1 MRAGDV
7 FTAIGTP
14 FPTTAM
20 ASADFETYSEAG
32 YLWDSAAQKWT
43 GLPGTNKTKRGLEVV
58 GAKRYINDP
67 SFEVLTLSYD
77 LLDDFGKRR
86 WKLGDPPPLDL
97 HDHVAAGKP
106 LKGWNSGGFEYTVW
120 NDYLVP
126 RFGWP
131 PLKLEQLHDTM
142 ANARASALP
151 GKLDNAANV
160 LKLTNRKDKDGTRLL
175 DIFSKP
181 RKPTKTNP
189 ALRIVPSA
197 APEEFERLQIYC
209 DRDVAAEVEAG
220 LHIPDLTAYE
230 REVWLTDQRINH
242 RGMQIDMVGVENCIA
257 IVEQAEAKYNAE
269 LREITGHAVGAAS
282 ELPALKTWLHT
293 RGVHLDNAQAETIE
307 AELAR
312 MVKVGV
318 PSRDPCRRALEIRVA
333 LGSASIK
340 KLYSFRNQQVG
351 GRLYGLYSYHNA
363 HPGRWAGM
371 GPQPQNLP
379 RGGAF
384 ATVDEIEAALAV
396 IAYRDLALVEQTF
409 APLDALDVVINCLR
423 GLIVAA
429 PGHDLICSDFSSIEA
444 VGAAVLAGEEWRVE
458 VFRTHGKIYEMGA
471 SKITGIPF
479 EEFLRYKKET
489 GKHHPKRQT
498 LGKVSEL
505 ASIYAGWIPAWKR
518 FGADEF
524 MTDPEIKEAILAW
537 RRESPMVVEA
547 WGGQTRDKFD
557 RHRKRRENYGLE
569 GAAVEA
575 VQNPGTAYA
584 YRSASFQMYGDILY
598 FKLPS
603 GRLITYHSP
612 RLSPST
618 RDYADPWE
626 QRLTYWGWNNNAQKG
641 PIGWIEMDLYGGV
654 FMNNWVQG
662 ACRDL
667 QAGALIRLEKA
678 GYRPVLHTHDE
689 PCGEVRQGWGSI
701 EEFETLMAFREPWAA
716 DWPIKVSGGFRG
728 PRYGKFEDADSA
740 VRYVDRL

>member
-14 FPTTAM
+14 FATTAM
-20 ASADFETYSEAG
+20 ASADFETYSESG
-32 YLWDSAAQKWT
+32 YRWDAAAQKWA

-86 WKLGDPPPLDL
+86 WKPGDPAPLDL

-120 NDYLVP
+120 NDYCVP
-126 RFGWP
+126 KFGWP
-131 PLKLEQLHDTM
+131 PLCLEQLYDTM
-142 ANARASALP
+142 AHARASALP
-151 GKLDNAANV
+151 GALANAADV
-160 LKLTNRKDKDGTRLL
+160 LNLTNRKDADGKRLL

-181 RKPTKTNP
+181 RKPTKKDP
-189 ALRIVPSA
+189 SLRIVPSA
-197 APEEFERLQIYC
+197 APAEFERLQIYC
-209 DRDVAAEVEAG
+209 DRDVTAEIEAG
-220 LHIPDLTAYE
+220 LHIPDLTPYE

-242 RGMQIDMVGVENCIA
+242 RGMQIDLEGVENCIA

-269 LREITGHAVGAAS
+269 LREITNGAVCAAT

-307 AELAR
+307 AELER
-312 MVKVGV
+312 MVKLRV
-318 PSRDPCRRALEIRVA
+318 PPADPCRRALEIRVA

-379 RGGAF
+379 RGGRF
-384 ATVDEIEAALAV
+384 ATVDEVEQALAV
-396 IAYRDLALVEQTF
+396 IALRSLSIVETVYG
-409 APLDALDVVINCLR
+409 DALDTIANCLR
-423 GLIVAA
+423 GLIIAA
-429 PGHDLICSDFSSIEA
+429 PGHDLICSDFSAIEA
-444 VGAAVLAGEEWRVE
+444 VGAAMLAGEQWRID

-479 EEFLRYKKET
+479 EEFLRHKKET
-489 GKHHPKRQT
+489 GKHHPMRQG

-524 MTDPEIKEAILAW
+524 MSDPEIKEAILAW

-557 RHRKRRENYGLE
+557 RYRKRQELYGLE
-569 GAAVEA
+569 GAAVAA
-575 VQNPGTAYA
+575 VQSPGTAFA
-584 YRSASFQMYGDILY
+584 YRSAAFQMYGDVLY

-603 GRLITYHSP
+603 GRIITYHAP
-612 RLSPST
+612 RLTPST
-618 RDYADPWE
+618 RDYAEPWE
-626 QRLTYWGWNNNAQKG
+626 QSLSYEGWNNNAQKG
-641 PIGWIEMDLYGGV
+641 PIGWIRMDLYGGV
-654 FMNNWVQG
+654 LMNNWVQG

-667 QAGALIRLEKA
+667 QAGALVRIEKA
-678 GYRPVLHTHDE
+678 GYRPMLHTHDE
-689 PCGEVRQGWGSI
+689 PCGEVPRGFGSI
-701 EEFETLMAFREPWAA
+701 EEFEALMAFKEPWAA
-716 DWPIKVSGGFRG
+716 DWPINVAGGFRG

-740 VRYVDRL
+740 VRHADR